1 MRQIACCLFI
11 TAMAGWS
18 AAQSAR
24 EGTLADRAFQK
35 LRDNPPV
42 CASQF
47 DFVVVADTRSSKP
60 VTLPPEFF
68 QMINE
73 WNILKPALVV
83 DIGDL
88 ILGGAAEGVGPQ
100 WDEFIR
106 AAGTV
111 DAPFFPVV
119 GNHDV
124 TDPATE
130 AIYTERIG
138 PLCFAF
144 SYGHAR
150 FIALNSEEQ
159 GAVGRLSDAQVA
171 WLKDDL
177 SQTRAQH
184 IFLFLHRPYFSRDW
198 DAQWGN
204 VAEAIRGYPVRVVF
218 GAHDH
223 LYRSCGERD
232 GVQYVITGGGGAG
245 GPTPEEEGG
254 FPHYLWVRVRGDQ
267 VDWSVIRPGN
277 VLPAD
282 VVTQDRINELRLWE
296 AAFAIDPQDAPH
308 GQGFDRQLVLRIQNP
323 RAEAF
328 SGTLAWDVP
337 PGWHVDPVL
346 AEYHAAPDATTD
358 VPFRIWSD
366 TPAAARF
373 PVPSFTTSVPVA
385 RFGGPVTV
393 SKEFPFVP
401 RLDAVYAAEPVRLDG
416 VLDEWTR
423 APAYPLDYAHG
434 FDISNTGDLTSQ
446 VRLMWDEGHTY
457 LAVETHDNEFNQ
469 PYAGDIVWSADNV
482 ELFLNGWE
490 WSLTL
495 TPKGEEVF
503 LYEGP
508 GRESE
513 TVNTTVQLAVKL
525 EGERVVYEA
534 VFPASE
540 VAPLRLQ
547 PGESFPFS
555 LIMNDLDLDGPRH
568 WLEITPG
575 AGSSGPFPQAKA
587 VLTKP

>member
-1 MRQIACCLFI
+1 
-11 TAMAGWS
+11 
-18 AAQSAR
+18 
-24 EGTLADRAFQK
+24 
-35 LRDNPPV
+35 
-42 CASQF
+42 
-47 DFVVVADTRSSKP
+47 
-60 VTLPPEFF
+60 
-68 QMINE
+68 
-73 WNILKPALVV
+73 
-83 DIGDL
+83 
-88 ILGGAAEGVGPQ
+88 VGPQ

-130 AIYTERIG
+130 TLYTERIG

-144 SYGHAR
+144 SYGNAR

-159 GAVGRLSDAQVA
+159 GAVGRLSDAQAA
-171 WLKDDL
+171 WLKNDL
-177 SQTRAQH
+177 GQTRAQH
-184 IFLFLHRPYFSRDW
+184 IFLFVHRPYFSRDW
-198 DAQWGN
+198 DTQWGN

-223 LYRSCGERD
+223 LYRNCGERD
-232 GVQYVITGGGGAG
+232 GVRYVITGGGGAG

-308 GQGFDRQLVLRIQNP
+308 GQEFDRQLVLRIQNP

-337 PGWHVDPVL
+337 PGWHVDPAA
-346 AEYHAAPDATTD
+346 AEYHAAPDAATD
-358 VPFRIWSD
+358 VPFRIWAD

-373 PVPSFTTSVPVA
+373 PVPRFTTSVPVA
-385 RFGGPVTV
+385 RFGGPVTL

-401 RLDAVYAAEPVRLDG
+401 RLDAVYAAEPVRPDG

-423 APAYPLDYAHG
+423 ASAYPLSYAHG

-446 VRLMWDEGHTY
+446 VRLMWDEGHAY
-457 LAVETHDNEFNQ
+457 LAVETHDSEFQQ